1 MSVKVRLLRT
11 DKSGQKVYGLKIDH
25 EGQRRTISVGS
36 KSAAEKAKLL
46 ADIQLANGKLGL
58 VAEKPAPTFMA
69 VAKDW
74 LNFIQASRSIGTY
87 TRYKGIIED
96 KLKKLHNRPIA
107 EISRGDVR
115 NVLLTLYKAGASK
128 ASIGLIHT
136 AASGVFTH
144 ALDDE
149 LISSL
154 PTMGILRK
162 LDMQKDKKDV
172 SPFTAEQFD
181 RVLSIVDTKY
191 RDFFE
196 TAFHTGA
203 RVGELCALQWSDV
216 NFADRLI
223 RISKTAKDQHIQQHT
238 KTHFV
243 REVDMAE
250 KLVAMLINLK
260 KHDRDQCFRFGIPQ
274 NLVFH
279 DKGMVLSQNT
289 LRRKLSQ
296 ACTKLGIGHHTIHDI
311 RHTTASLLL
320 SRGVP
325 LLYVSKVLG
334 HSSPKITLDV
344 YSHYMSSENR
354 GMINTLDETK
364 PMEYKSGSK

>member
-11 DKSGQKVYGLKIDH
+11 DKSGTKVYGLKIDNDGH
-25 EGQRRTISVGS
+25 RRTISIGS
-36 KSAAEKAKLL
+36 KAAAEKAKLV
-46 ADIQLANGKLGL
+46 ADIQVAQGKLGI
-58 VAEKPAPTFMA
+58 VAEKKSPTFLS

-74 LNFIQASRSIGTY
+74 LNFINSSRSTGTY
-87 TRYKGIIED
+87 TRYKGIVET
-96 KLKKLHNRPIA
+96 KLKTLHNRPIE
-107 EISRGDVR
+107 EITRGDVR
-115 NVLLTLYKAGASK
+115 NVMLHLYKAGASK

-149 LISSL
+149 LISVL
-154 PTMGILRK
+154 PTVGILRK

-172 SPFTAEQFD
+172 SPFTDEQFG
-181 RVLSIVDTKY
+181 RVLSTVDFQF
-191 RDFFE
+191 RIFFE

-243 REVDMAE
+243 REIDMAE
-250 KLVAMLINLK
+250 KLVAMLVNLK
-260 KHDRDQCFRFGIPQ
+260 KKDREECFKLGIQQ

-279 DKGMVLSQNT
+279 DHGKVLSQNT
-289 LRRKLSQ
+289 LRRKLSR
-296 ACTKLGIGHHTIHDI
+296 ACIKLGIGHHTIHDI

-344 YSHYMSSENR
+344 YSHYMISENR
-354 GMINTLDETK
+354 GMINTLDGQKT
-364 PMEYKSGSK
+364 MEYKHGSK